1 MAGVENDLIDLKSIK
16 AGDDQPLINIYKLYR
31 QEFVTWALQ
40 RYKMDKDDAIDIFQD
55 AIICFQR
62 NIFQGKLEQL
72 NSSLK
77 TYLYGI
83 GKNLI
88 RDKMKKNKR
97 MVKNHHISEIDH
109 IQYPEV
115 IESIYSHERSQLV
128 FQIMKKVQE
137 PCLSILKMFYY
148 QSLSM
153 KEIAEKLNYKNEN
166 VAKTQ
171 KLRCLN
177 LLKKKVKDT
186 YKKDDLF

>member
-97 MVKNHHISEIDH
+97 MVKNYHISEIDH